1 MSDKLIE
8 IKEDSTVVQAEPVE
22 VILARLNILH
32 NGFNSLHQVI
42 TEFAALD
49 EFKSADTMKK
59 LLSEHSDE
67 TASKI
72 LYHLTCLNSI
82 NHGLTLL
89 QSTTQSLLKAYAA
102 SKVGE

>member
-8 IKEDSTVVQAEPVE
+8 IKEDSTIAQADPVE
-22 VILARLNILH
+22 VILAKMNILY
-32 NGFNSLHQVI
+32 NGFNSLHQAI

-49 EFKSADTMKK
+49 EFKSAEHMKK

-67 TASKI
+67 TATKI

-89 QSTTQSLLKAYAA
+89 QSTTQSLLKVYTV
-102 SKVGE
+102 SKVGD